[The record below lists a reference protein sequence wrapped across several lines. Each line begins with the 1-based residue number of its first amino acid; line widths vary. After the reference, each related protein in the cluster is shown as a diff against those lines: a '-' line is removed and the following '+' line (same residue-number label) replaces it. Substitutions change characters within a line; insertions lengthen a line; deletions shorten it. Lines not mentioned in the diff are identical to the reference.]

1 MSMLQSTLDRIS
13 PLDPTYFEQAQAH
26 LDSQTKPKGSL
37 GTLERIACRLV
48 ALADGEAPHVDPARV
63 YTCAGDHGVAAQG
76 VSLFPQDVTRQ
87 MVENF
92 VHNGAAINVLTRTA
106 GVDLK
111 VVDAGCLGEPF
122 PEHPA
127 LVQCKVAP
135 GTRDFTTGPAMTR
148 QECLTAL
155 ENGVRLARTARED
168 GVKTLCTGEMG
179 IANTT
184 PATALFCAYLG
195 LEPEAI
201 TGPGTGLNAE
211 GIRHKIRVI
220 ERALALHAPVVAT
233 GDPIDIL
240 ACLGGFEIATLA
252 GMILGGASLG
262 MAIVID
268 GFISSSAFAA
278 ARAIHPAVAEYA
290 FFAHASAEPGFAAV
304 MDGLGASPLLNLGM
318 RLGEGTGA
326 AMAVFILRCAANI
339 YNEMATFSSAGVDSG
354 H

>member
-1 MSMLQSTLDRIS
+1 MSTLQSALDRIS
-13 PLDPTYFEQAQAH
+13 PLDPTYFDQAQAH
-26 LDSQTKPKGSL
+26 LDTQTKPKGSL
-37 GTLERIACRLV
+37 GTLERVACRLV
-48 ALADGEAPHVDPARV
+48 ALAGGEAPCVDPARV

-92 VHNGAAINVLTRTA
+92 VREGAAINVLTRTA

-111 VVDAGCLGEPF
+111 VVDAGCLGGPF

-155 ENGVRLARTARED
+155 ENGVRLALAARED
-168 GVKTLCTGEMG
+168 GMKTLCTGEMG

-262 MAIVID
+262 MALVID

-304 MDGLGASPLLNLGM
+304 MDGLGTAPLLNLGM

-354 H
+354 N

>member
-1 MSMLQSTLDRIS
+1 MSTLQSALDRIS
-13 PLDPTYFEQAQAH
+13 PLDPTYFDQAQAH
-26 LDSQTKPKGSL
+26 LDTQTKPKGSL

-48 ALADGEAPHVDPARV
+48 ALADGQAPRVDPARV

-92 VHNGAAINVLTRTA
+92 VREGAAINVLTRTA

-111 VVDAGCLGEPF
+111 VVDAGCLGGPF

-155 ENGVRLARTARED
+155 ENGVRLALAARED
-168 GVKTLCTGEMG
+168 GMKTLCTGEMG

-262 MAIVID
+262 MALVID

-278 ARAIHPAVAEYA
+278 ARAIHPTVAEYA

-304 MDGLGASPLLNLGM
+304 MDGLGAAPLLNLGM

-339 YNEMATFSSAGVDSG
+339 YNDMATFDSAGVDSG
-354 H
+354 N

>member
-1 MSMLQSTLDRIS
+1 MSILQSALDRIS
-13 PLDPTYFEQAQAH
+13 PLDPTYFDQAQAH
-26 LDSQTKPKGSL
+26 LDTQTKPKGSL

-48 ALADGEAPHVDPARV
+48 ALAEGEAPSVDPARV

-76 VSLFPQDVTRQ
+76 VSLFPQNVTRQ

-92 VHNGAAINVLTRTA
+92 VREGAAINVLTRTA

-111 VVDAGCLGEPF
+111 VVDAGCLGGPF

-155 ENGVRLARTARED
+155 ENGVRLAFAARED
-168 GVKTLCTGEMG
+168 GMKTLCTGEMG

-211 GIRHKIRVI
+211 GIRHKTCVI

-262 MAIVID
+262 MALVID

-304 MDGLGASPLLNLGM
+304 MDGLGAAPLLNLGM

-339 YNEMATFSSAGVDSG
+339 YNEMATFDSAGVDSG
-354 H
+354 N

>member
-1 MSMLQSTLDRIS
+1 MSTLQSALDRIS
-13 PLDPTYFEQAQAH
+13 PLDPTYFDQAQAH
-26 LDSQTKPKGSL
+26 LDTQTKPKGSL

-48 ALADGEAPHVDPARV
+48 ALADGQAPRVDPARV

-92 VHNGAAINVLTRTA
+92 VREGAAINVLTRTA

-111 VVDAGCLGEPF
+111 VVDAGCLGGPF

-155 ENGVRLARTARED
+155 ENGVRLALAARED
-168 GVKTLCTGEMG
+168 GMKTLCTGEMG

-262 MAIVID
+262 MALVID

-304 MDGLGASPLLNLGM
+304 MDGLGAAPLLNLGM

-339 YNEMATFSSAGVDSG
+339 YNDMATFDSAGVDSG
-354 H
+354 N

>member
-1 MSMLQSTLDRIS
+1 MSILQSALDRIS
-13 PLDPTYFEQAQAH
+13 PLDPAYFDQAQAH
-26 LDSQTKPKGSL
+26 LDTQTKPKGSL

-48 ALADGEAPHVDPARV
+48 TLADGQAPRVDPARV
-63 YTCAGDHGVAAQG
+63 FTCAGDHGVAAQG

-92 VHNGAAINVLTRTA
+92 VREGAAINVLTRTA

-111 VVDAGCLGEPF
+111 VVDAGCLGGPF

-155 ENGVRLARTARED
+155 ENGVRLARTAWED
-168 GVKTLCTGEMG
+168 GMKTLCTGEMG

-262 MAIVID
+262 MALVID

-304 MDGLGASPLLNLGM
+304 MDGLGAAPLLNLGM

-339 YNEMATFSSAGVDSG
+339 YNDMATFDSAGVDSG
-354 H
+354 N

>member
-1 MSMLQSTLDRIS
+1 MSILQSALDRIS
-13 PLDPTYFEQAQAH
+13 PLDPAYFDQAQAH
-26 LDSQTKPKGSL
+26 LDTQTKPKGSL

-48 ALADGEAPHVDPARV
+48 ALADGQAPRVDPARV

-92 VHNGAAINVLTRTA
+92 VREGAAINVLTRTA

-111 VVDAGCLGEPF
+111 VVDAGCLGGPF

-155 ENGVRLARTARED
+155 ENGVRLALAARED
-168 GVKTLCTGEMG
+168 GMKTLCTGEMG

-195 LEPEAI
+195 LEPGAVA
-201 TGPGTGLNAE
+201 GPGTGLNAE
-211 GIRHKIRVI
+211 GIRHKVRVI
-220 ERALALHAPVVAT
+220 ERALTLHATAVAS
-233 GDPIDIL
+233 GDPIDVL

-262 MAIVID
+262 MALVID
-268 GFISSSAFAA
+268 GFISSSAFVA

-304 MDGLGASPLLNLGM
+304 MEGLGAAPLLNLGM

-339 YNEMATFSSAGVDSG
+339 YNEMATFSSAGVNPG
-354 H
+354 N